1 MLKLSKV
8 EFSDAKI
15 FLVMFRATQL
25 VEEEPDKAEDG
36 KTTTS
41 PEEGQTYTW
50 MIMNLTIEFDND
62 NLTIMVNIVNV
73 NNNN

>member
-8 EFSDAKI
+8 EFLDAKI
-15 FLVMFRATQL
+15 FLVMSRATQL

-36 KTTTS
+36 KTATS
-41 PEEGQTYTW
+41 PEESQTYTW
-50 MIMNLTIEFDND
+50 MIMNLIIEFDND
-62 NLTIMVNIVNV
+62 DLTIMVNIINL

>member
-8 EFSDAKI
+8 EFLDARI
-15 FLVMFRATQL
+15 FLVVSRATQL

-36 KTTTS
+36 KTATS
-41 PEEGQTYTW
+41 PKEGQTYTW
-50 MIMNLTIEFDND
+50 MIIYFIIDFDND
-62 NLTIMVNIVNV
+62 DLTIMVNIVNV

>member
-1 MLKLSKV
+1 M
-8 EFSDAKI
+8 EFLDARI
-15 FLVMFRATQL
+15 FLVVSRATQL

-36 KTTTS
+36 KTATS

>member
-8 EFSDAKI
+8 EFLDAKI
-15 FLVMFRATQL
+15 FLVMSRATQL

-41 PEEGQTYTW
+41 PEEGQTYT
-50 MIMNLTIEFDND
+50 
-62 NLTIMVNIVNV
+62 
-73 NNNN
+73 

>member
-8 EFSDAKI
+8 EFLDAKI
-15 FLVMFRATQL
+15 FLVMSRAPQL

-41 PEEGQTYTW
+41 PKEGQTYT
-50 MIMNLTIEFDND
+50 
-62 NLTIMVNIVNV
+62 
-73 NNNN
+73 

>member
-8 EFSDAKI
+8 EFLDAKI
-15 FLVMFRATQL
+15 FLVMSRAPQL

-36 KTTTS
+36 KTATS
-41 PEEGQTYTW
+41 PEESQTYTW
-50 MIMNLTIEFDND
+50 MIMNLIIEFDND
-62 NLTIMVNIVNV
+62 DLTIMVNIINL